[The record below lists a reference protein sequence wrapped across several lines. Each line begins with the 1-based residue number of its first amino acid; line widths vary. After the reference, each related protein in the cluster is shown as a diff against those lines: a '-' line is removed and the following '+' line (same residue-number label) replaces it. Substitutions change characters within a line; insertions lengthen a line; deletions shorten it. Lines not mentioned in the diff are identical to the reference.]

1 MGLGA
6 GMCGLIGA
14 GAVVATAGI
23 VLLIFQLIFL
33 LHKRMCTPILPC
45 TWTRAVET
53 PKNNEYF
60 THSGRVFSF
69 KEIEECCEG
78 FSNLIGETP
87 YYHVY
92 KGILADGTEVAVKR
106 AKKCAANQMEVGR
119 NFHFQVELLSRI
131 HHQHLANLIGFC
143 EEKQQRLL
151 IFEYAPNGSLFNNL
165 YSDDECLS
173 WKQRMGVAVGTA
185 SALAYLHQSCGYPI
199 IHGDLTSHNV
209 LLAEDY
215 GAKVCGIGTP
225 LQSLLSNTPKGHVAG
240 VDSADLKG
248 KGSKGLSDD
257 VYSFGVLLLELISG
271 KSAFSENSDKIVEWA
286 SQFLQ
291 SREQMTILA
300 DTALKNVVPLELY
313 SVCEIAR
320 LCIQTEAASR
330 PNMEEVLFML
340 VQSLGIGLEQSGPPS
355 FAGAG
360 AVV

>member
-6 GMCGLIGA
+6 WMCGLIGA
-14 GAVVATAGI
+14 GAVVATAGLI
-23 VLLIFQLIFL
+23 LLIFQLIFL

-45 TWTRAVET
+45 TWTKAVEPPNDKECHT
-53 PKNNEYF
+53 NFGKLF
-60 THSGRVFSF
+60 TF

-78 FSNLIGETP
+78 FSNLIGETRL
-87 YYHVY
+87 YHVY
-92 KGILADGTEVAVKR
+92 KGILPDGTEVAVKR
-106 AKKCAANQMEVGR
+106 AKKCAEIQTEVGR

-131 HHQHLANLIGFC
+131 HHEYLANLIGFC

-151 IFEYAPNGSLFNNL
+151 VFQYAPNGSLFNNL
-165 YSDDECLS
+165 HGDDECLS

-209 LLAEDY
+209 LLAEDFS
-215 GAKVCGIGTP
+215 AKVCGVGMQ
-225 LQSLLSNTPKGHVAG
+225 LQYTVASTQKGQAACVH
-240 VDSADLKG
+240 STDLKG
-248 KGSKGLSDD
+248 RGVKSLSDD

-271 KSAFSENSDKIVEWA
+271 KSAFNENPGKIVEWA

-300 DTALKNVVPLELY
+300 DAALKNVVPVELY

-330 PNMEEVLFML
+330 PSMEEVLFML
-340 VQSLGIGLEQSGPPS
+340 VQSLGIGLEQ
-355 FAGAG
+355 GAPLNDTG
-360 AVV
+360 T

>member
-6 GMCGLIGA
+6 WMCGLIGA
-14 GAVVATAGI
+14 GAVVAAAGI
-23 VLLIFQLIFL
+23 ILLIFQLIFL

-45 TWTRAVET
+45 TWPKAVET
-53 PKNNEYF
+53 PNNNEYYTNFGRLF
-60 THSGRVFSF
+60 TF

-106 AKKCAANQMEVGR
+106 AKKCALNQMEVAK

-131 HHQHLANLIGFC
+131 HHHHLANLIGFC

-151 IFEYAPNGSLFNNL
+151 VFQYAPNGSLFNNL
-165 YSDDECLS
+165 HNDDECLS

-199 IHGDLTSHNV
+199 VHGDLTSHNV
-209 LLAEDY
+209 LLGEDY

-225 LQSLLSNTPKGHVAG
+225 SQCSLMNTPTGHG
-240 VDSADLKG
+240 EYVDSADLRGREG
-248 KGSKGLSDD
+248 KALSDD

-271 KSAFSENSDKIVEWA
+271 KLTFSEDSGKIVEWA
-286 SQFLQ
+286 GQFLQ

-300 DTALKNVVPLELY
+300 DAALNNVVPVELY

-330 PNMEEVLFML
+330 PTMEEVLYML
-340 VQSLGIGLEQSGPPS
+340 VQSLGIGLENSALERNP
-355 FAGAG
+355 
-360 AVV
+360 VV